1 MKYKAVYRVI
11 RESSG
16 TEMKD
21 FSNWQKPVQTL
32 VDTWRPLW
40 IILENKRV
48 NLRIWVTHEHG
59 ELRITTAQLDLD
71 CKSREYSESHRRY
84 YPKKQSDM
92 AALLGK
98 LLSGEKSG

>member
-1 MKYKAVYRVI
+1 MKYKAIYKVI

-21 FSNWQKPVQTL
+21 FSNWQKSVQTI
-32 VDTWRPLW
+32 VDIWKPLW
-40 IILENKRV
+40 IILENRRI
-48 NLRIWVTHEHG
+48 NLRIWVTHEHKKY
-59 ELRITTAQLDLD
+59 RITTAQLDLD
-71 CKSREYSESHRRY
+71 CKSREYSESQRRY

-92 AALLGK
+92 AALLEK